1 MDDLDD
7 MTGAG
12 GGKNAFDDDDDF
24 FGDNN
29 KNMGYDEKKGGKGD
43 SDPLAFMAR
52 ANQEKKNI
60 AERKLMQ

>member
-1 MDDLDD
+1 
-7 MTGAG
+7 MTGG
-12 GGKNAFDDDDDF
+12 GGPSKNAFDDDDDF

-29 KNMGYDEKKGGKGD
+29 NKGYDEKRGVKDD

-60 AERKLMQ
+60 AERKLLQ

>member
-29 KNMGYDEKKGGKGD
+29 TGYDEKKGGKGD

-52 ANQEKKNI
+52 ADQEKKNI
-60 AERKLMQ
+60 AERKLQQ